1 MTSAAPPRVRLAVD
15 IGGTFVDAI
24 SYDEALGTFQIHKAS
39 TTPAAPARGV
49 LDAIDGL
56 VHRGQS
62 VTGLVHGTTLGL
74 NAILQ
79 RNGAAVGIITNEG
92 FSDLLEIARAAIPT
106 EHMYNFSFAAPPPLV
121 PRRHRIGVPGRIDAR
136 GQVLTALDEDA
147 VVEAGR
153 VLVEEHGLRSLA
165 VCFLH
170 SYINPDHERQAASLL
185 REAFPDALVSVS
197 SDITREYREYE
208 RTSTVTLDAYIA
220 PVMNDYL
227 AELETGLTERGL
239 FEVGPSRPL
248 HIMRSGGGAMTAGLA
263 RRSPLTTVLSG
274 PAGGVVGAS
283 HLAREMSWPRVLTF
297 DVGGTTLD
305 ACVIQDGT
313 PSEVHEASID
323 GFPLLI
329 PIFDIRSVGAGGGSI
344 AWMHEGLLRVGP
356 RSAGAVP
363 GPAAYLRGGTEPTI
377 TDASL
382 VLGYLDSEAFLAGE
396 MSVSTEAAREAI
408 ASKLAGP
415 LGVSPEEAA
424 ASVFRVLMARTVGA
438 LREITVERGLD
449 PREFSLLAFGGA
461 GPLLAPMLAREMEI
475 ATTVIP
481 QLPAAFS
488 ALGMLMSDIQYELA
502 TTILRPLSDV
512 TLDEIE
518 PALVELTA
526 QAEST
531 LLGQGLERETHS
543 FERVLDARYQG
554 QEHALSVVWQPGDT
568 AAQLAERFNQLHVNR
583 HGHAM
588 PVDVQILAARVRA
601 VGRLAKPEL
610 RPLAVSSDGPAQPS
624 GERVAYDVATAR
636 MVPFALYH
644 RAALAVGQSLAG
656 PAIVEEGTSTTVLFS
671 DQQLAVDAYGELL
684 ITANGKES
692 T

>member
-1 MTSAAPPRVRLAVD
+1 VRLAVD

-39 TTPAAPARGV
+39 TTPEAPARGV
-49 LDAIDGL
+49 LDAIGGL
-56 VHRGQS
+56 IEQGQS

-79 RNGAAVGIITNEG
+79 RSGAAVGIITNEG
-92 FSDLLEIARAAIPT
+92 FSDLLEIARAAIPA

-136 GQVLTALDEDA
+136 GRVLTELDQDA
-147 VVEAGR
+147 VLEAGR

-165 VCFLH
+165 ICFLH
-170 SYINPDHERQAASLL
+170 SYINPDHERTAAALL
-185 REAFPDALVSVS
+185 RDAFPGTLVSAS

-220 PVMNDYL
+220 PVMNDYI
-227 AELETGLTERGL
+227 AQLETGLTDRGL
-239 FEVGPSRPL
+239 FEVGPSQPL
-248 HIMRSGGGAMTAGLA
+248 HIMRSGGGAMTADLA
-263 RRSPLTTVLSG
+263 RRAPLTTVLSG

-305 ACVIQDGT
+305 ACVIQDGA

-363 GPAAYLRGGTEPTI
+363 GPAAYGRGGTEPTI
-377 TDASL
+377 TDACL
-382 VLGYLDSEAFLAGE
+382 VLGYLDAAAFLAGE
-396 MSVSTEAAREAI
+396 MSISTEAAHQAVE
-408 ASKLAGP
+408 SKLAGP
-415 LGVSPEEAA
+415 LGFSAEEAA
-424 ASVFRVLMARTVGA
+424 ASVLRVLMARTVGA

-461 GPLLAPMLAREMEI
+461 GPLLGPMLAREMEI

-488 ALGMLMSDIQYELA
+488 ALGMLMSDIQYELS
-502 TTILRPLSDV
+502 TTILRPLSD
-512 TLDEIE
+512 LALAEIE
-518 PALVELTA
+518 PDVVELTA
-526 QAEST
+526 QAEAT
-531 LLGQGLERETHS
+531 LLDQGLERESHA
-543 FERVLDARYQG
+543 FERILEARYQG
-554 QEHALSVVWQPGDT
+554 QEHALPIIWQPGDT
-568 AAQLAERFNQLHVNR
+568 AAQLQERFNELHTTR

-588 PVDVQILAARVRA
+588 PVGVQVLAVRIRA

-610 RPLAVSSDGPAQPS
+610 RALAVSSDEPAEPR
-624 GERVAYDVATAR
+624 GERTAYDVATAQ
-636 MVPFALYH
+636 MVPFALYD
-644 RAALAVGQSLAG
+644 RGTLAAGQSLVG

-671 DQQLAVDAYGELL
+671 DQQLTVDPYGALL
-684 ITANGKES
+684 VTALTKES